1 VERFIHNQNLK
12 LYRQKLADPNTGDA
26 ERETVRA
33 LLAEEEAREV
43 PFPPLPEASIRNLQ
57 RYIDPPAL
65 LQYLVIAERQ
75 ISDAEVDVVRQE
87 NLITRMELDGKDT
100 IEPKALLITMRA
112 TLALHQQA
120 RRRILD
126 LLDQ

>member
-1 VERFIHNQNLK
+1 
-12 LYRQKLADPNTGDA
+12 
-26 ERETVRA
+26 
-33 LLAEEEAREV
+33 
-43 PFPPLPEASIRNLQ
+43 
-57 RYIDPPAL
+57 

-75 ISDAEVDVVRQE
+75 IADAEVDLVRQE

-100 IEPKALLITMRA
+100 IEPKSLVITMRT
-112 TLALHQQA
+112 TLALQRKA